1 MSSDAHKRLEAIA
14 SLEDLGAGFALAT
27 HDLEIRGAGEL
38 LGEDQSGQMESVGF
52 SLYMELLE
60 SAVESLKVG
69 REPSLDDLLS
79 SQTDVELRLPALLPD
94 DFIPDVN
101 TRLSF
106 YKRIASAKNDNEL
119 DDLKAELIDR
129 FGALPDAA
137 RHLLQVAAL
146 RQQAQALGIKRIEGN
161 DKGGFIEFS
170 QHNRVDPTHL
180 IGLLQRDPKVY
191 RLDGPTRLK
200 FIKELDGYPKR
211 LTFITQLLEEMAQ
224 HTCAA

>member
-1 MSSDAHKRLEAIA
+1 M
-14 SLEDLGAGFALAT
+14 
-27 HDLEIRGAGEL
+27 
-38 LGEDQSGQMESVGF
+38 
-52 SLYMELLE
+52 
-60 SAVESLKVG
+60 
-69 REPSLDDLLS
+69 
-79 SQTDVELRLPALLPD
+79 
-94 DFIPDVN
+94 
-101 TRLSF
+101 
-106 YKRIASAKNDNEL
+106 
-119 DDLKAELIDR
+119 
-129 FGALPDAA
+129 PDAA

-180 IGLLQRDPKVY
+180 ISLLQRDPKVY

-200 FIKELDGYPKR
+200 FINDLGGYPKR